1 MTKFLFLIFK
11 IMVLTTPSLT
21 HGSNNAGE
29 ELIERNLP
37 QQGRFH
43 VRVIP
48 SVAPTHLPTI
58 LPLSPWFLG
67 LEANGK
73 TEDTPQP
80 PPRPITPFEPNRMSL
95 SVAPT
100 FPSRVQD
107 SSLSAPTPHPN
118 EDDWQE
124 ELIQKI
130 KRLHP

>member
-11 IMVLTTPSLT
+11 IMVLATPSLT

-43 VRVIP
+43 VRVIR
-48 SVAPTHLPTI
+48 SVAPTDLPTI

-80 PPRPITPFEPNRMSL
+80 PPRPITPFEPNRMSS

-107 SSLSAPTPHPN
+107 SSSSVPTFRSN